1 MGIEMN
7 SGNVIPFTF
16 DADSHPAIDCSRGLP
31 GLLDLPESKHRV
43 FCGDIDIRIAQDGT
57 WYYEGS
63 PFTRKELVCLFASV
77 LYRDLQGDFWM
88 ATPAE
93 LGKIRVDDA
102 PFVAVEMFIGGDE
115 CEGEECCISFRT
127 NVDDMITAGPENP
140 IRVEEDPETG
150 EPNPYVR
157 VRDGLEA
164 RLSRSVFYELVS
176 HGIEEEI
183 DGEKVYGVWSKN
195 QFFPLGKLT
204 TG

>member
-1 MGIEMN
+1 MK
-7 SGNVIPFTF
+7 SGNASPFTF

-31 GLLDLPESKHRV
+31 GLLELPESKHRV
-43 FCGDIDIRIAQDGT
+43 FCGEIDIRIAQDGT

-77 LYRDLQGDFWM
+77 LHKDRHGDFWM

-93 LGKIRVDDA
+93 LGRITVDDA
-102 PFVAVEMFIGGDE
+102 PFVAVEMYVGGEDCCDNE
-115 CEGEECCISFRT
+115 PCISFRT
-127 NVDDMITAGPENP
+127 NVDDMITADSDHP

-150 EPNPYVR
+150 EPSPYVT

-164 RLSRSVFYELVS
+164 RLTRSVFYELVS

-183 DGEKVYGVWSKN
+183 DGEKVYGIWSKN
-195 QFFPLGKLT
+195 QFFPLGKLNSA
-204 TG
+204 